1 MYCYDL
7 YCMYNVLINSEVQNM
22 YVYYINKDSYE
33 LEQGALIQ
41 TRRKRKI
48 YRVIH

>member
-1 MYCYDL
+1 MYWL
-7 YCMYNVLINSEVQNM
+7 YCLYNVLIKSKVQNM

-48 YRVIH
+48 YRVFH